1 MQHDV
6 ANRNGQ
12 ELKKIVDIEEQM
24 CYNTMNRL
32 YWIIMRIGH
41 FDYDIYLWRCYD
53 GEKTEKRAIPCCSCL
68 GLDR

>member
-6 ANRNGQ
+6 VKGNGHD
-12 ELKKIVDIEEQM
+12 LKKIVDIEEQM

-32 YWIIMRIGH
+32 CWIIMRIDH
-41 FDYDIYLWRCYD
+41 FGCDIFVWRCYD
-53 GEKTEKRAIPCCSCL
+53 GEKTEKRAIPCCPCL